1 MSMIILSISG
11 LTRFG
16 GYFIIIGRK
25 RKYRLN
31 NLSANYDF

>member
-16 GYFIIIGRK
+16 GYFIIGRK